1 MIVLLGKSLMSS
13 LSKLNANDTKRVT
26 DFIDKF
32 YSNPAHP
39 SISLE
44 RVTKVKDDN
53 LWSARI
59 TQGLRAIIY
68 KESDTWALLYA
79 GQHDNAYAWAQ
90 VRRVEQ
96 NAKTGALQIIEFTET
111 IEQQFAEKPQN
122 QFGLFDT
129 HNDDYLLSLGLP
141 PTWVA
146 VIRKLVT
153 EDDLLSILEKL
164 PEEVAERFLRLAG
177 GELVTPPLPPSP
189 EKPIFE
195 NEDTQRRFIVVKSSD
210 DIAKILAAPLA
221 TWIGFLHPSQRKLV
235 TSSYKGPVKVTGS
248 AGTGKTV
255 VAMHR
260 AKHLAQQ
267 GKKVLVT
274 SFVKT
279 LCDNINRNLKL
290 LCSSDELTNITV
302 GTVASQA
309 GRILKE
315 GNKSLSITSD
325 EEIQLLIAQNFSP
338 ACPLNVSAVWLEWK
352 FVIQTQGIATW
363 EAYRSANRVG
373 RGQPLSA
380 KGRKQVWQI
389 FESVLFQLQSQNKTD
404 WSGLYRH
411 AGDLITSGQ
420 VRSPFD
426 TVIVDETQ
434 DLKPQELKFLAAL
447 AGKRLGSLM
456 LVGDGG
462 QRIYQGRLSLKS
474 LGINVQGRS
483 HVLKINYRTTE
494 QIRQFADQLL
504 DGEQDDLDGGTEQRS
519 DTISLLNGPEPV
531 LKPFANANQQAEFV
545 AEEIFRL
552 IQQGILPNEIGVFS
566 RTKNLLKS
574 IEKSLKKQKIA
585 CIRLDDQEPDAVAD
599 AVNTGSM
606 HRAKGLEF
614 KIIFVVHLS
623 DDVIPSPHIA
633 EENDLQARK
642 EALEQ
647 EQHLLYVSITR
658 ARDVVYL
665 CWNGQPS
672 RFLKGIK
679 GGESPNAVVS

>member
-32 YSNPAHP
+32 YNNPAHP

-79 GQHDNAYAWAQ
+79 GQHDDAYAWAR

-96 NAKTGALQIIEFTET
+96 NAKTGALQIIEFTEA
-111 IEQQFAEKPQN
+111 IEQQFAEKPHN
-122 QFGLFDT
+122 QPGLFDA

-141 PTWVA
+141 PTWLA
-146 VIRKLVT
+146 VVRKLVT

-177 GELVTPPLPPSP
+177 GELVTPPLPLSP
-189 EKPIFE
+189 EKSTFE

-210 DIAKILAAPLA
+210 EIAKILEAPLA

-235 TSSYKGPVKVTGS
+235 TNSYKGPVKVTGS
-248 AGTGKTV
+248 ADTGKTV

-290 LCSSDELTNITV
+290 LCRPDELANITV

-309 GRILKE
+309 GHILKE
-315 GNKSLSITSD
+315 GSTSLSIAND
-325 EEIQLLIAQNFSP
+325 EEIQSLIAQNFSLS
-338 ACPLNVSAVWLEWK
+338 CPLDISALWLEWK
-352 FVIQTQGIATW
+352 FVIQLQGIAIW
-363 EAYRSANRVG
+363 EEYRSANRAG

-389 FESVLFQLQSQNKTD
+389 FELVLSQLQAQNKTD

-411 AGDLITSGQ
+411 AGDLIVSGQ
-420 VRSPFD
+420 VASPFD
-426 TVIVDETQ
+426 AVIVDEAQ

-447 AGKRLGSLM
+447 AGNRPNSLM

-504 DGEQDDLDGGTEQRS
+504 DEAQDNLDGGTEQRS

-531 LKPFANANQQAEFV
+531 LRPFASATEQAGFV

-552 IQQGILPNEIGVFS
+552 TQQGILPSEIGIFS
-566 RTKNLLKS
+566 RTKNLLKT
-574 IEKSLKKQKIA
+574 IEKSLKKQKVA
-585 CIRLDDQEPDAVAD
+585 CIRLDEQEADTVAD

-614 KIIFVVHLS
+614 KVVFVVHLS
-623 DDVIPSPHIA
+623 DDVIPSPHI
-633 EENDLQARK
+633 EDENDLQACK
-642 EALEQ
+642 ESLEQ

-658 ARDVVYL
+658 ARDAVYL
-665 CWNGQPS
+665 CWDGQPS
-672 RFLKGIK
+672 RLLKGIK
-679 GGESPNAVVS
+679 GSESIKVAVS

>member
-32 YSNPAHP
+32 YNNPAHP

-79 GQHDNAYAWAQ
+79 GQHDDAYAWAR

-96 NAKTGALQIIEFTET
+96 NAKTGALQIIEFTEA

-122 QFGLFDT
+122 QPGLFDA

-141 PTWVA
+141 PTWLA
-146 VIRKLVT
+146 VIRKLIT

-164 PEEVAERFLRLAG
+164 PEEVAERFLQLAG
-177 GELVTPPLPPSP
+177 GELVTPPLPLPP
-189 EKPIFE
+189 EQSTFE
-195 NEDTQRRFIVVKSSD
+195 NEDTQRRFIVVRSSD
-210 DIAKILAAPLA
+210 EIAKILEAPLA

-235 TSSYKGPVKVTGS
+235 TNSYKGPVKVTGS

-279 LCDNINRNLKL
+279 LCDNINRNLRL
-290 LCSSDELTNITV
+290 LCTAEELANITV

-309 GRILKE
+309 GHILKE
-315 GNKSLSITSD
+315 GNTSLSIAND
-325 EEIQLLIAQNFSP
+325 EEIQSLIAQNFSS
-338 ACPLNVSAVWLEWK
+338 ACPLDISALWLEWK
-352 FVIQTQGIATW
+352 FVIQLQGIATW
-363 EAYRSANRVG
+363 EGYRSANRAG
-373 RGQPLSA
+373 RGQSLSA

-389 FESVLFQLQSQNKTD
+389 FELVLSQLQAQNKTD
-404 WSGLYRH
+404 WSGLYRY
-411 AGDLITSGQ
+411 AGDLIVSGQ
-420 VRSPFD
+420 VASPFD
-426 TVIVDETQ
+426 AVIVDETQ

-447 AGKRLGSLM
+447 AGARPNSLM
-456 LVGDGG
+456 LAGDGG
-462 QRIYQGRLSLKS
+462 QRIYQGKLSLKS

-483 HVLKINYRTTE
+483 HILKINYRTTE
-494 QIRQFADQLL
+494 QIRYFADQLL
-504 DGEQDDLDGGTEQRS
+504 DATQDDLDGGTEQRS
-519 DTISLLNGPEPV
+519 GTISLLNGPEPV
-531 LKPFANANQQAEFV
+531 LKPFASASEQADFV
-545 AEEIFRL
+545 AEEISRL
-552 IQQGILPNEIGVFS
+552 TQQGILPSEIGIFS
-566 RTKNLLKS
+566 RAKNLLKP
-574 IEKSLKKQKIA
+574 IEKSLKKQKVA
-585 CIRLDDQEPDAVAD
+585 CIRLDEQETDAVAD

-614 KIIFVVHLS
+614 KVVFVVHLS
-623 DDVIPSPHIA
+623 DDVIPSPHI
-633 EENDLQARK
+633 EDENDLQARK

-658 ARDVVYL
+658 ARDAVYL

-672 RFLKGIK
+672 RFLKGIR
-679 GGESPNAVVS
+679 GSESINVAVS